1 MSRLSDTFE
10 RAKEEGRPVIATFL
24 TVGYP
29 EKESTYGLV
38 GAMVEGGVDIIE
50 LGAPFSDPLG
60 EGPTIQKSSQIALD
74 QGITLED
81 CLECSRDTRA
91 RFPGIPIVL
100 MGYYNPILSYGLER
114 FAGEAG
120 ESGVDG
126 LIVVDLPLEEAGPLQ
141 TTARAQG
148 IDIIFLLAPTSTAER
163 IKGVAQAGTGFVYC
177 VSLTGV
183 TGARRDLSAD
193 LSEFLDRVK
202 AETDLPLLVG
212 FGISKKE
219 HVDTVF
225 EMADGVA
232 VGSALINL
240 IEGSEPG
247 AREERV
253 REFVRGLRGCV
264 EAAL

>member
-1 MSRLSDTFE
+1 MSRLSDTFKK
-10 RAKEEGRPVIATFL
+10 AKEEGRPVIATFL

-29 EKESTYGLV
+29 AKDDTDGLV
-38 GAMVEGGVDIIE
+38 GAMVEGGIDIIE
-50 LGAPFSDPLG
+50 LGAPFSDPLA

-81 CLECSRDTRA
+81 CLDSSRRARA
-91 RFPGIPIVL
+91 RFPSTPIVL
-100 MGYYNPILSYGLER
+100 MGYYNPVLSYGLER
-114 FAGEAG
+114 FAQDAG
-120 ESGVDG
+120 GAGVDG

-141 TTARAQG
+141 AALRTQG
-148 IDIIFLLAPTSTAER
+148 IDLIFLLAPTSTEER
-163 IKGVAQAGTGFVYC
+163 IRGVARVGSEFVYC
-177 VSLTGV
+177 VSVTGV
-183 TGARRDLSAD
+183 TSARRDLSTE
-193 LSEFLDRVK
+193 LPEFLGRVR
-202 AETDLPLLVG
+202 AETDLPLIVG

-240 IEGSEPG
+240 IEQSGAG

-253 REFVRGLRGCV
+253 KEFVRGLRGCV
-264 EAAL
+264 EAVL

>member
-1 MSRLSDTFE
+1 MSRISDTFKQ
-10 RAKEEGRPVIATFL
+10 AKKEGRPVIATFL

-29 EKESTYGLV
+29 ERADTDGLV

-50 LGAPFSDPLG
+50 LGAPFSDPLA
-60 EGPTIQKSSQIALD
+60 EGPTIQKSSQIALE
-74 QGITLED
+74 QNITLGD
-81 CLECSRDTRA
+81 CLDSSRSTRA

-100 MGYYNPILSYGLER
+100 MGYYNPVLSYGLER
-114 FAGEAG
+114 FARDAGEAG
-120 ESGVDG
+120 LDG

-141 TTARAQG
+141 AALKVQG
-148 IDIIFLLAPTSTAER
+148 IDLIFLLAPTSTTER
-163 IKGVAQAGTGFVYC
+163 IKGVARAGSGFVYC
-177 VSLTGV
+177 VSVTGV
-183 TGARRDLSAD
+183 TSARRNLSTDLP
-193 LSEFLDRVK
+193 EFLDRVRS
-202 AETDLPLLVG
+202 ETELPLIVG

-240 IEGSEPG
+240 IEQSECG

-253 REFVRGLRGCV
+253 KEFVLGLRGCV
-264 EAAL
+264 EVGA

>member
-29 EKESTYGLV
+29 AKDKSDALV
-38 GAMVEGGVDIIE
+38 GAMVEGGADIIE
-50 LGAPFSDPLG
+50 LGAPFSDPLA
-60 EGPTIQKSSQIALD
+60 EGPTIQRSSQIALD
-74 QGITLED
+74 QNITLSD
-81 CLECSRDTRA
+81 CLESSRIARA
-91 RFPGIPIVL
+91 RFQGTPIVL

-114 FAGEAG
+114 FAKDAGEAG
-120 ESGVDG
+120 VDG
-126 LIVVDLPLEEAGPLQ
+126 VIVVDLPLEEAGPLQ
-141 TTARAQG
+141 TAARAQG
-148 IDIIFLLAPTSTAER
+148 IDLIFLLAPTSTTER
-163 IKGVAQAGTGFVYC
+163 IKGVAEAGGGFIYC
-177 VSLTGV
+177 VSVTGV
-183 TGARRDLSAD
+183 TGARGDLRDD
-193 LSEFLDRVK
+193 LSEFLEMVR
-202 AETDLPLLVG
+202 AETDLPLVVG

-240 IEGSEPG
+240 IEQSEAG
-247 AREERV
+247 AREKRV
-253 REFVRGLRGCV
+253 KGFVRGLLGHV

>member
-1 MSRLSDTFE
+1 MSRLSDTFR

-29 EKESTYGLV
+29 EKGETDGLV

-50 LGAPFSDPLG
+50 LGAPFSDPLA

-74 QGITLED
+74 QNITLAD
-81 CLECSRDTRA
+81 CLDCSRKARA
-91 RFPGIPIVL
+91 RFPGTPIVL
-100 MGYYNPILSYGLER
+100 MGYYNPALSYGLER
-114 FAGEAG
+114 FAKDAGEA
-120 ESGVDG
+120 GVDG

-141 TTARAQG
+141 SALRAQG
-148 IDIIFLLAPTSTAER
+148 VDLIFLLAPTSTADR
-163 IKGVAQAGTGFVYC
+163 IRGVAQMGSGFVYC
-177 VSLTGV
+177 VSVTGV
-183 TGARRDLSAD
+183 TSARKELSAD
-193 LSEFLDRVK
+193 LPEFLERVK
-202 AETDLPLLVG
+202 AETDLPLIVG

-219 HVDTVF
+219 HVDAVF
-225 EMADGVA
+225 EMAEGVA

-240 IEGSEPG
+240 IEQSEAG

-264 EAAL
+264 EVGA